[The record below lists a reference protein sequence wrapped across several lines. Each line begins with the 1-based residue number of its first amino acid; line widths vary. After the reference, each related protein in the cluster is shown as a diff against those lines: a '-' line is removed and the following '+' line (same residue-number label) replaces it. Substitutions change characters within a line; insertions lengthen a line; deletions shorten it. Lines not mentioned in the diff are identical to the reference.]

1 MSLLIDGSKDL
12 HAIFSAWAAAGLNAH
27 DERLLAP
34 VTDWKYVE
42 SFLRP
47 LSGLLQANQ
56 LEIDSLL
63 GRSNRELSPLHDPL
77 RLDFTTNRWFAAQR
91 EENYSDWL
99 AWILQNLP
107 VTETETLFR
116 ILDIEDPSLLDRVS
130 EKPQILREP
139 HVDEGHPGSEGRV
152 DMLVLYQAC
161 RILIHVE
168 VKVVNAEAAD
178 LGKNENYVRS
188 LIKRYGIEDPVNRL
202 LVTGGEK
209 SFYGDGHFTFKRLD
223 WEHVCLNIRRAAK
236 DIWIKKN
243 ELLVASLALSFV
255 GAVEQILLQ
264 HSCNRP
270 YVAERTIQYLAKTI
284 KS

>member
-1 MSLLIDGSKDL
+1 M
-12 HAIFSAWAAAGLNAH
+12 
-27 DERLLAP
+27 
-34 VTDWKYVE
+34 E

-130 EKPQILREP
+130 EKPQILREASCRRRP
-139 HVDEGHPGSEGRV
+139 PRERR
-152 DMLVLYQAC
+152 AC
-161 RILIHVE
+161 GYARFVSGLRILIHVE

-188 LIKRYGIEDPVNRL
+188 LIKRFGIEDPFNRL
-202 LVTGGEK
+202 LVTGGERA
-209 SFYGDGHFTFKRLD
+209 FTEMD
-223 WEHVCLNIRRAAK
+223 THI
-236 DIWIKKN
+236 
-243 ELLVASLALSFV
+243 
-255 GAVEQILLQ
+255 
-264 HSCNRP
+264 
-270 YVAERTIQYLAKTI
+270 
-284 KS
+284 